1 MEQSAVATAHA
12 VPKVEQW
19 VQGIMG
25 ETPGVP
31 REDKVANRSRG
42 WRWGREACRSY
53 KNEESSPLLTLS
65 WSTEK

>member
-1 MEQSAVATAHA
+1 MEQAAVATAHA

-31 REDKVANRSRG
+31 GEDKVANGSRV
-42 WRWGREACRSY
+42 WRWGGRHAG
-53 KNEESSPLLTLS
+53 LTRMGSLAPF
-65 WSTEK
+65 